1 MNTEFVLLTAID
13 APAQAMMTFPKYRP
27 LLYLSEP
34 NVTVV
39 AARQDGQVIALAL
52 AVLAG
57 DKAEILSL
65 YVSTCYRRQ
74 GIGRGLLGALED
86 EMIRR
91 GCSEMG
97 AVWMNGASG
106 TEGFAALLH
115 GHQWTLPQP
124 RMIVYR
130 AELERLSN
138 ASWIH
143 AFAHLPIGHAIVPWI
158 ELGTEQLI
166 NLKQAI
172 RFEAWVSPELIPFDF
187 SDQGIDGAP
196 SEKRLN
202 LAYTVWGEVVGWNFA
217 HHLNTNT
224 ARISCTFVRP
234 DSQQQLFMLNLWREV
249 LVRLV
254 DTEYKTISW
263 AVFVERSAMI
273 NFNDAYMS
281 PYLQQRSETWG
292 SSKVLSSAPT
302 TIVI

>member
-1 MNTEFVLLTAID
+1 
-13 APAQAMMTFPKYRP
+13 
-27 LLYLSEP
+27 
-34 NVTVV
+34 
-39 AARQDGQVIALAL
+39 
-52 AVLAG
+52 
-57 DKAEILSL
+57 
-65 YVSTCYRRQ
+65 RRQ

-86 EMIRR
+86 EMLLR
-91 GCSEMG
+91 GCAEID
-97 AVWMNGASG
+97 AVWMNGALG
-106 TEGFAALLH
+106 TEGFAALLQ
-115 GHQWTLPQP
+115 GHQWMLPQP

-130 AELERLSN
+130 AERERLGN

-143 AFAHLPIGHAIVPWI
+143 AFAHLPIGHAIVPWL
-158 ELGTEQLI
+158 ELGPEQLM

-172 RFEAWVSPELIPFDF
+172 RFEAWVPPELMPFDF

-254 DTEYKTISW
+254 DTEYQVISW

-273 NFNDAYMS
+273 NFNDMYMS

-292 SSKVLSSAPT
+292 SSKALSSAPT
-302 TIVI
+302 TTVI